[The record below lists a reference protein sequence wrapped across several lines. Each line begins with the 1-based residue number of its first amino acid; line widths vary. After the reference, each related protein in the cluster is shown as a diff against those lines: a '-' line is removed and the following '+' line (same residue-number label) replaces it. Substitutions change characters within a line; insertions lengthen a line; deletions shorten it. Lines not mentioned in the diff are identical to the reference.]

1 MKNDSH
7 NIASLNH
14 LLTSAPITSIE
25 AFSCYGCTRLA
36 ARIADIK
43 AKGFQ
48 IKTELIP
55 HKNSRYAR
63 YSIV

>member
-1 MKNDSH
+1 MKTDSQ
-7 NIASLNH
+7 NLSILNH
-14 LLTSAPITSIE
+14 LLTSAPITSME
-25 AFSCYGCTRLA
+25 AFSFYGCTRLA

-43 AKGFQ
+43 AKGFN